1 MRSSGWHSR
10 KLRSTDHSPRN
21 GADPRRGANLINI
34 VSPEFSGSIPLG
46 GGRDG
51 GMMARRAV
59 VGLLAGAVSA
69 MALGSCGSSNS
80 ASYRFRMT
88 VEVETPQGLKTGSSV
103 MEVRLTRG
111 VAIGDS
117 SGVGSSVQGEAVVV
131 DLPDGPL
138 FVLLEVPDAGPPLQ
152 AIVPDALLGRRSS
165 GPNEVMA
172 DTAKLGS
179 TWFSEYKADLP
190 RHRDNGFE
198 QSDNGWPMMVR
209 FGNINDPKSV
219 RKVDPD
225 AIGVTRISLE
235 TTGDDVTTGIEK
247 RLGWLHNE
255 GQPLDTNGGP
265 SFSPTP
271 PFAQTL
277 YQRMFS
283 TEIGK

>member
-1 MRSSGWHSR
+1 M
-10 KLRSTDHSPRN
+10 L
-21 GADPRRGANLINI
+21 
-34 VSPEFSGSIPLG
+34 
-46 GGRDG
+46 
-51 GMMARRAV
+51 GMMARRGV
-59 VGLLAGAVSA
+59 MGLLVGGVASALSGCGILGGAK
-69 MALGSCGSSNS
+69 
-80 ASYRFRMT
+80 SYRFRMT

-117 SGVGSSVQGEAVVV
+117 SGVGSSVRGEAVVV

-179 TWFSEYKADLP
+179 TWLSEYKADLP

-219 RKVDPD
+219 RKVDPE
-225 AIGVTRISLE
+225 AIGVKRILLE
-235 TTGDDVTTGIEK
+235 TTSDDLTTGIEK
-247 RLGWLHNE
+247 RLGWLETLKGGYLH
-255 GQPLDTNGGP
+255 GGFTARGAPLGLDG
-265 SFSPTP
+265 SK
-271 PFAQTL
+271 
-277 YQRMFS
+277 FS
-283 TEIGK
+283 TEIKR